1 MSPVARLRRS
11 PPPLL
16 CRNAR
21 HPRSSSA
28 CGQSRAVPKP
38 PGCPLPP
45 ALDHACVYGNCH
57 REGLGRCAG
66 GRRLDKCPPSSAFGG
81 RLLLY
86 FVQTPATRAAAR
98 LADSREPQPGP
109 PGCLTREGRGACVR
123 SKGGGAGR
131 RPAPGDIRTQAPLPP
146 ALDHAC
152 VYGNCHREGL
162 GRCAGGR
169 RLVKCPPSSAF
180 GGRLLL
186 YFVQT
191 PATRAAARLADSRE
205 PQPGPPGCLTRGG
218 RGACVRSKG
227 GGDGRRPAPGDIRTQ
242 APLPHALDQPAF
254 LLDDAKKKRGPD
266 VPEAAPGEKM
276 PWKGRGIR
284 TRS

>member
-1 MSPVARLRRS
+1 MSSALSSRGSGPLHGWQAFRQMSPVVRLRRS

-16 CRNAR
+16 CRNAC

-98 LADSREPQPGP
+98 LADSQ
-109 PGCLTREGRGACVR
+109 
-123 SKGGGAGR
+123 
-131 RPAPGDIRTQAPLPP
+131 
-146 ALDHAC
+146 
-152 VYGNCHREGL
+152 
-162 GRCAGGR
+162 
-169 RLVKCPPSSAF
+169 
-180 GGRLLL
+180 
-186 YFVQT
+186 
-191 PATRAAARLADSRE
+191 E

-242 APLPHALDQPAF
+242 APLPPALDQPAF

-276 PWKGRGIR
+276 PWKGQGIR

>member
-1 MSPVARLRRS
+1 MSSALSSRGSGPLHGWQAFRQMSPVVRLRRS

-16 CRNAR
+16 CRNAC

-57 REGLGRCAG
+57 
-66 GRRLDKCPPSSAFGG
+66 
-81 RLLLY
+81 
-86 FVQTPATRAAAR
+86 RAAAR

-169 RLVKCPPSSAF
+169 RLDKCPPSSAF

-191 PATRAAARLADSRE
+191 PATHAAARLADSRE

-242 APLPHALDQPAF
+242 APLPQALDQPAF

-276 PWKGRGIR
+276 PWKGQGIR

>member
-1 MSPVARLRRS
+1 MPATRAAARLADGREQCQSRPDALSLRRS
-11 PPPLL
+11 T
-16 CRNAR
+16 
-21 HPRSSSA
+21 
-28 CGQSRAVPKP
+28 
-38 PGCPLPP
+38 
-45 ALDHACVYGNCH
+45 
-57 REGLGRCAG
+57 
-66 GRRLDKCPPSSAFGG
+66 
-81 RLLLY
+81 
-86 FVQTPATRAAAR
+86 TPASTATATHAAAR

-169 RLVKCPPSSAF
+169 RLDKCPPSSAF

-205 PQPGPPGCLTRGG
+205 PVPGPPGCLTRGG
-218 RGACVRSKG
+218 SGGCVRSKG
-227 GGDGRRPAPGDIRTQ
+227 GGVGRRPAPGDIRTQ
-242 APLPHALDQPAF
+242 PPLPPALDQPRFCSLPATH
-254 LLDDAKKKRGPD
+254 KKRGPD

-276 PWKGRGIR
+276 PWKGQGIR